1 MADARSK
8 NTMERFEKVT
18 KLCHYVTEAL
28 IAMDDFEDELT
39 PEIMTDMAALSAR
52 LRNVKDA
59 MSKDIHKKMSAAGP
73 EPIKAKAPP
82 VFRPLTYAGPAVDS
96 TETDRTWQLDEDW
109 KAAEATGGALTF
121 ESKLLEGKSN
131 H

>member
-18 KLCHYVTEAL
+18 KLCHYVSEAL

-59 MSKDIHKKMSAAGP
+59 MSKDIQKKCPLQGRNPSRL
-73 EPIKAKAPP
+73 
-82 VFRPLTYAGPAVDS
+82 RPLRSSD
-96 TETDRTWQLDEDW
+96 L
-109 KAAEATGGALTF
+109 
-121 ESKLLEGKSN
+121 
-131 H
+131 